1 MSILLELLFVHP
13 KVHTTQRTTEQ
24 MNCSIEM
31 EWKQNG
37 TLPVYCHICT
47 TAGLDAGMYTPSN
60 LLKTATLPLLSK
72 INTFPFECLKGRY
85 RTCIKRKEGTHQ
97 TYVSTTSQH
106 RKESV
111 CGACVRVHVCV
122 CTYNASIPS
131 RDGYD
136 GCLQFVSMETLLP
149 HGHSRVHI
157 QATKGQHTT

>member
-1 MSILLELLFVHP
+1 
-13 KVHTTQRTTEQ
+13 

-111 CGACVRVHVCV
+111 CVCVRACMCVRACACVCVHTMPLFPHVMAMMGAGSLSAWRHFFHMATAE
-122 CTYNASIPS
+122 CTY
-131 RDGYD
+131 R
-136 GCLQFVSMETLLP
+136 LQRA
-149 HGHSRVHI
+149 GI
-157 QATKGQHTT
+157 HT